1 MLRDP
6 AEANLNVE
14 SAEDGVYLRRM
25 DSTSAKQY
33 LHSMVCSVY
42 SWGSD
47 FDVSPEGA
55 TAAAHQNG
63 DASSRGASMHLYDN
77 LETLKQARGS
87 SATPPP
93 RPPKKGH
100 SAGGH
105 YLNVAEQL
113 RRQRWRHFL
122 SGAVALVPGK
132 GVFFA
137 ELDIVCLCVCER
149 ESTDNRFS
157 KKILL
162 DRLVRQNTAEDLI
175 QLWEN

>member
-113 RRQRWRHFL
+113 RRQR
-122 SGAVALVPGK
+122 
-132 GVFFA
+132 
-137 ELDIVCLCVCER
+137 
-149 ESTDNRFS
+149 
-157 KKILL
+157 
-162 DRLVRQNTAEDLI
+162 
-175 QLWEN
+175 